1 MKTLIFNSSMP
12 RACSTLLQNIFNQ
25 NPAFYATPT
34 DGAIELLAG
43 ARERFTNA
51 SEFKAAVNQDL
62 SLQAWRSFCRGGLY
76 AYANALTDKQI
87 IVLKSRGWK
96 GNIQWMENFLEAK
109 PIIFCMVRNLKAI
122 AASFEKL
129 HRRNPDKTS
138 QWLIEKEVRGTTV
151 FKRTDMY
158 MKNMPVNISLDRIQ
172 EILETKTDNK
182 IFFIKAEDLTSRPQ
196 FIMDQV
202 YNILNIESF
211 KHDFNNVKQVTQ
223 ENDVIHALDNN
234 LHTIRQKVEPIK
246 EDYEDVLG
254 LAACNWIDSEYG
266 WYQKYFGY
274 IS

>member
-1 MKTLIFNSSMP
+1 MP

-25 NPAFYATPT
+25 NPNFYATPT
-34 DGAIELLAG
+34 DGLLELLAG
-43 ARERFTNA
+43 ARERFTN
-51 SEFKAAVNQDL
+51 SPEFKAAVDQDL
-62 SLQAWRSFCRGGLY
+62 SLQAWRNFCKGGLH
-76 AYANALTDKQI
+76 AYANTLTDKPN
-87 IVLKSRGWK
+87 IVLKGRGWK
-96 GNIQWMENFLEAK
+96 GNVAWMENFLGQK
-109 PIIFCMVRNLKAI
+109 PIILCMVRNLKGI

-172 EILETKTDNK
+172 ESFEIKPSSGIL
-182 IFFIKAEDLTSRPQ
+182 FIKAEDLTARPQ
-196 FIMDQV
+196 IIMDEV
-202 YNILNIESF
+202 YKLINVESY
-211 KHDFNNVKQVTQ
+211 KHDFDNIKQVTQ

-234 LHTIRQKVEPIK
+234 LHTIRKKVEPVI

-254 LAACNWIDSEYG
+254 SAACNWIDTEYA